1 MSRIFRTED
10 EKNII
15 YLSGY
20 NIVWERRYNNR
31 IPSDLM
37 IISEEVPTDVYAAS
51 LNAVIDII
59 NRSKNV
65 SISFSSFNDKEG
77 STFEQY
83 LFDHFKL
90 NYAKTE
96 ERITLLVEK
105 SKKITTG
112 VREISKSL
120 LIGLINQHFNYEMPD
135 T

>member
-1 MSRIFRTED
+1 MNRIFRTED
-10 EKNII
+10 DKNII
-15 YLSGY
+15 YLRVY
-20 NIVWERRYNNR
+20 NIVWERYNNR
-31 IPSDLM
+31 IPYDLR
-37 IISEEVPTDVYAAS
+37 IISEEIPTDVHTAS

-65 SISFSSFNDKEG
+65 SISFASFNDKNG
-77 STFEQY
+77 STFGQY

-96 ERITLLVEK
+96 KKITLLVEK

-120 LIGLINQHFNYEMPD
+120 LIGLINQNFNYEIPD

>member
-20 NIVWERRYNNR
+20 NIVWERYNNR

>member
-20 NIVWERRYNNR
+20 NIVWERYNNR
-31 IPSDLM
+31 IPSDLR
-37 IISEEVPTDVYAAS
+37 IISEEVPTDVHTAS

-77 STFEQY
+77 SVFEQY
-83 LFDHFKL
+83 LFDYFKL
-90 NYAKTE
+90 NYAKSKE
-96 ERITLLVEK
+96 KITLLVEK
-105 SKKITTG
+105 SKKTTKG
-112 VREISKSL
+112 VRDVSKSL
-120 LIGLINQHFNYEMPD
+120 LIGLINQHFNYEMPE